1 MNIYYCK
8 RWSGFRLNYFNYYI
22 YYIQYTYIEYNITLQ
37 PTYVSLSIGRRLN
50 TFTSREES
58 YLRPKLSSLRS
69 SQSQKHGSK
78 Q

>member
-1 MNIYYCK
+1 MLLCNQ
-8 RWSGFRLNYFNYYI
+8 RMVA
-22 YYIQYTYIEYNITLQ
+22 
-37 PTYVSLSIGRRLN
+37 PLSIGRRLN